1 MPVVKITGNERTW
14 QSMRDHMDIYVGTV
28 LDGKESLPEAG
39 VRILKELFIYAS
51 GSLTAAEITGYTNSM
66 DIYVLGPVI

>member
-39 VRILKELFIYAS
+39 VRIRRSFSYTLRDR
-51 GSLTAAEITGYTNSM
+51 SLREITGYTNSM